1 MYDIKK
7 IYEAF
12 TVDEAIEL
20 LREHPEAKIL
30 GGGSD
35 VLIKIREGKM
45 AGEELV
51 SIYMIDEIRGISM
64 DEDETLRIGALTS
77 FSHITQNELIQKY
90 CPTLG
95 EAVDTAGGP
104 QLRNIATIGGNIS
117 NGVPSADSTTTL
129 HAWDAIVEI
138 KGENGVRE
146 VPITEFYI
154 KTGVVDLKPTELVTA
169 LKIKKESYEG
179 YYGHYFKYAMRN
191 AMDIA
196 TSGCS
201 ISCKFSGENIV
212 EDVRTAFGVAG
223 PIPLR
228 TPEAEKFLKGKPLT
242 AENIN
247 AFAEEAIK
255 ELKPRDSWRASK
267 DLRVHILK
275 EISRRS
281 LVECLKAYKGGQNA

>member
-1 MYDIKK
+1 
-7 IYEAF
+7 
-12 TVDEAIEL
+12 
-20 LREHPEAKIL
+20 
-30 GGGSD
+30 
-35 VLIKIREGKM
+35 M

-51 SIYMIDEIRGISM
+51 SIYMIDEIRGVSM
-64 DEDETLRIGALTS
+64 DEDGTLRVGALTS

-169 LKIKKESYEG
+169 VKIKKESYEG

-212 EDVRTAFGVAG
+212 EDVRAAFGVAG

-242 AENIN
+242 VENIN

-275 EISRRS
+275 RNLKKMLSRMF
-281 LVECLKAYKGGQNA
+281 